1 LHAQSTRCNESLKR
15 NLFER
20 NDGEMPM
27 KEDCVFCRIADK
39 EADATV
45 VYEDPHTL
53 AFLDIHPLNP
63 GHTLVIPKKHYTN
76 MLDMTSE
83 QAGRVF
89 ASVNK
94 VMKGV
99 QKASRADG
107 ISIGQSNGKAASQEV
122 FHMHV
127 HIIPRFNH
135 EMMSGFPNRKQTHR
149 AELDE
154 IGRKIRTAMETSKN
168 G

>member
-1 LHAQSTRCNESLKR
+1 MK
-15 NLFER
+15 
-20 NDGEMPM
+20 NDCIFCAISA
-27 KEDCVFCRIADK
+27 KED
-39 EADATV
+39 DATV
-45 VYEDPHTL
+45 VYEDTHTV

-63 GHTLVIPKKHYTN
+63 GHTLVVPKKHYTN
-76 MLDMTSE
+76 MME
-83 QAGRVF
+83 MPAEEVGRVF
-89 ASVNK
+89 MSVAK
-94 VMKGV
+94 VMKAV
-99 QKASRADG
+99 EKASKADG

-154 IGRKIRTAMETSKN
+154 IGKKIRGAIETEKRR
-168 G
+168 